1 VAMRCGAI
9 FVSTGALSFD
19 MRFNVGDIVRYGYY
33 MPTDPWFMNKATD
46 KGIIIKRFF
55 LAGMPTYLI
64 RGINNNLLVTLR
76 EYNMEI
82 LSEV

>member
-1 VAMRCGAI
+1 
-9 FVSTGALSFD
+9 

-33 MPTDPWFMNKATD
+33 MPTDPWFMN
-46 KGIIIKRFF
+46 
-55 LAGMPTYLI
+55 
-64 RGINNNLLVTLR
+64 NLLVTLR